1 MCRFFCWVEDV
12 ISFELEL
19 WSVLKEM
26 SVEQNAA
33 LAKLE
38 SKLSRRFNELE
49 RSVMVRNY
57 AFALAGIV
65 IALVVKLFVA

>member
-1 MCRFFCWVEDV
+1 M
-12 ISFELEL
+12 
-19 WSVLKEM
+19 LKEM
-26 SVEQNAA
+26 SVEQNVA

-57 AFALAGIV
+57 IAFALAGIV